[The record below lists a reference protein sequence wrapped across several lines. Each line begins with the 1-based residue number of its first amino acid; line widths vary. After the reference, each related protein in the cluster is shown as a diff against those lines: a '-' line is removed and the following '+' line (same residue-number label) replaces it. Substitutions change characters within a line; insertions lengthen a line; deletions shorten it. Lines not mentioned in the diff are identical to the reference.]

1 MIGAIIGDIVGS
13 RFEFN
18 NYRKKDFDFFS
29 NECFATDDSVMTLAV
44 AKAIMESKPDYSDL
58 ADNTVKY
65 MQLIGKKY
73 PDAGYGIRFGR
84 WLYLDEPE
92 PYYSWGNGSAMR
104 VSPCG
109 FAAKTLE
116 EAEKIAGIT
125 ASVTH
130 NHPEGIT
137 GAQSVAAA
145 IFMARNNSSM
155 DEIRKYISDK
165 YYKDDFT
172 LDEIRETYQFNE
184 SCRDT
189 VPQAFEAFYES
200 VDFEDCIRN
209 AISVGGDS
217 DTLAA
222 IAGGIAEAYYGVPD
236 NLRKK
241 ALSYLDD
248 FQTEIFNEFND
259 YINNSVL

>member
-73 PDAGYGIRFGR
+73 PDAGYGTRFGR
-84 WLYLDEPE
+84 
-92 PYYSWGNGSAMR
+92 WGNGSAMR

-116 EAEKIAGIT
+116 EAEKTAEIT

-145 IFMARNNSSM
+145 IYMAKNNSSM

-165 YYKDDFT
+165 YYKVDFT
-172 LDEIRETYQFNE
+172 LDAIRETYQFNE

-189 VPQAFEAFYES
+189 VPQAFESFYES
-200 VDFEDCIRN
+200 TGFEDCIRN

-236 NLRKK
+236 NIKIK

-259 YINNSVL
+259 YINKSEL